1 MLVRLF
7 NTLILKSYDIICMAL
22 IKNVSIG
29 QNESGDLEMKTI
41 TSIVGII
48 LIVIGVAA
56 FAYQG
61 FSYTKREN
69 IAQIG
74 TLKITADTQKTVYVP
89 PVLGGLSIVA
99 GLALVFIG
107 RRFGK

>member
-1 MLVRLF
+1 
-7 NTLILKSYDIICMAL
+7 
-22 IKNVSIG
+22 
-29 QNESGDLEMKTI
+29 MKTI
-41 TSIVGII
+41 TNIAGILLIAVGI
-48 LIVIGVAA
+48 LA

-61 FSYTKREN
+61 FSYTKQEK

-74 TLKITADTQKTVYVP
+74 DLKITADTQKRVYLP

-99 GLALVFIG
+99 GAALVFISR